1 MPANTITTADTL
13 HQAALNQNTAAAEPA
28 AFITNDAVVFGILCV
43 ILALVFYLSSH
54 PAAFLRR
61 FFSVVPAL
69 LLCYFIPGLL
79 NSFGIISGSESAL
92 YSMACDYLLPASL
105 LLFTLSID
113 FKSLLRL
120 GPRALLMFLAGTL
133 GIVIGGPLA
142 LFITIQL
149 FPGSFSGTGADE
161 AWRGFSTIAGSW
173 IGGGAN
179 QAAMKEV
186 FKPSDS
192 LFGMMV
198 VVDVLPANIWMALLL
213 YGAGRSAAIDR
224 WLRADASKIEDIRR
238 RSAEFRAQMLRIP
251 STRDLMMIAGVAFGG
266 VALSHFLADLL
277 APFLETRYPFLA
289 QYSLTSAFFWIVLLA
304 TTFGLL
310 ASFTPLRKLEG
321 AGAGN
326 VGSVFLYI
334 LVATIGMKMDILA
347 VLSSPVFFVTGL
359 LWMLVHG
366 MVIVL
371 AARLLKAPFFFA
383 AVGSQAN
390 VGGAASAPVVAAA
403 FDPALAP
410 VGALLAVLGYALGTY
425 GGYIT
430 GLLMQW
436 VSALQ

>member
-142 LFITIQL
+142 LFITMQL

-224 WLRADASKIEDIRR
+224 WLRADASMIEDIRR
-238 RSAEFRAQMLRIP
+238 CSAEFRAQMLRIP

-366 MVIVL
+366 MVVVL

-410 VGALLAVLGYALGTY
+410 VGVLLAVLGYALGTY